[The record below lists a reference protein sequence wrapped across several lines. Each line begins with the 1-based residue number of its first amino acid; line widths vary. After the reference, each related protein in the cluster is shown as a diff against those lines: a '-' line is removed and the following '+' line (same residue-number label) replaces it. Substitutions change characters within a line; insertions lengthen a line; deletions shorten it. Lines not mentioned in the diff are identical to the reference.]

1 MSQLFDFFRQSDG
14 RVHPAAKAA
23 GGAAIAIAIALPVV
37 AGFEGYASKPYVD
50 RIGTGQPIT
59 WCYGET
65 KADGPVPPLSKVFT
79 KEECTKELEADLT
92 TKYDPLVRKCVH
104 VAMPPHR
111 EAALVSFVYNLGQ
124 GALCN
129 PARGTYTAVA
139 SNLNAGNVA
148 AGCRAMLAYNHAGG
162 RVVAGLTRRRQAEY
176 AICMRND

>member
-1 MSQLFDFFRQSDG
+1 MLDFLRRPNG
-14 RVHPAAKAA
+14 TIHPAAKAT
-23 GGAAIAIAIALPVV
+23 GGVAIAIAIALPIV
-37 AGFEGYASKPYVD
+37 AAFEGYAAKPYID

-65 KADGPVPPLSKVFT
+65 KADRPVPPLGTVFT
-79 KEECTKELEADLT
+79 KKECTQQLEEDLT
-92 TKYDPLVRKCVH
+92 KKYDPEVRKCVH

-139 SNLNAGNVA
+139 GNLNAGNVR
-148 AGCRAMLAYNHAGG
+148 AGCSAMLAYDHASG
-162 RVVAGLTRRRQAEY
+162 RKIAGLTRRRQTEY
-176 AICMRND
+176 ALCMRTD